1 MDNEEIIWENA
12 RLTREQW
19 AKDAQDLQSADP
31 AQPVSVEDIPSLE
44 NINPDGSV
52 HA

>member
-19 AKDAQDLQSADP
+19 AKDAQDGQSVEVFS
-31 AQPVSVEDIPSLE
+31 PVSVESIPSLE
-44 NINPDGSV
+44 NLNPDGSV